1 MITGYEDTLPAE
13 VWDLRFGPIFW
24 ERLLKAYP
32 DRIFESGQRFIQN
45 YLFQKFVMM
54 SAEDFINLTKMIL
67 LGNPKAIQI
76 LDRMVKEI
84 SERLR
89 ELENQASEEDE
100 DDDGLGDINIDDIFN
115 R

>member
-1 MITGYEDTLPAE
+1 
-13 VWDLRFGPIFW
+13 
-24 ERLLKAYP
+24 
-32 DRIFESGQRFIQN
+32 
-45 YLFQKFVMM
+45 
-54 SAEDFINLTKMIL
+54 MIL
-67 LGNPKAIQI
+67 LGNPKANQI

-89 ELENQASEEDE
+89 ELENEASEEDDD